1 MGGNVN
7 GLSPFARLARTHAL
21 LTFADAL
28 VAMALAG
35 SLFFSISPTAARSR
49 VALSLVLTM
58 APFAVVAPLLG
69 PAIDRSRSGRRVVVV
84 VTSIGRAMAA
94 IVMVE
99 VIDGLLLFPAA
110 FTTLVLAKSYSVAKS
125 ALVPDAVRS
134 EDDLV
139 EGNSKLAMTAALAGV
154 VAAVPGVLLLRFA
167 GPQWV
172 LRMAAFV
179 FLAGAAAALSLE
191 EKRHGSR
198 SELELERE
206 ELRDA
211 GIVQAAVVMSVLRA
225 SVGFLTFLVAFELRR
240 PPEAP
245 TWWFGVVLGASL
257 LAGLAGAAVAPRLR
271 NFVREEWL
279 LMAAAAVVGVVGLG
293 VASAPASGNAVLLV
307 AAVMAAAVGVGA
319 STGKMAFDAI
329 VQRDAPDA
337 ARGRA
342 FARFEAL
349 FQMLWVVGALIP
361 VVITMPLR
369 PGLAAIAIASAVSAV
384 AYPIVRRRSLVG
396 TAGT

>member
-1 MGGNVN
+1 MSGP
-7 GLSPFARLARTHAL
+7 SPFARLARTHAL
-21 LTFADAL
+21 LTLADAL
-28 VAMALAG
+28 VAIALAG

-84 VTSIGRAMAA
+84 ATSVGRAMAA

-110 FTTLVLAKSYSVAKS
+110 FAALVLAKSYSVAKS

-134 EDDLV
+134 QDDLV
-139 EGNSKLAMTAALAGV
+139 EGNAKLAITSALAGV
-154 VAAVPGVLLLRFA
+154 LAAIPGVLLLRFA

-172 LRMAAFV
+172 LRVAAFV
-179 FLAGAAAALSLE
+179 FLAGAAAAFSLE
-191 EKRHGSR
+191 ERRHGSR
-198 SELELERE
+198 AEVELGRE
-206 ELRDA
+206 ELRNV
-211 GIVQAAVVMSVLRA
+211 GIVQAAVVMAALRA
-225 SVGFLTFLVAFELRR
+225 SVGFLTFLVAFEFRR

-245 TWWFGVVLGASL
+245 TWWFGVVIAASL
-257 LAGLAGAAVAPRLR
+257 IAGLVGAAIAPRLR
-271 NFVREEWL
+271 GYVREEWL
-279 LMAAAAVVGVVGLG
+279 LSGATGLVAVVGVV
-293 VASAPASGNAVLLV
+293 VTRTSVSGSAVLAV
-307 AAVMAAAVGVGA
+307 AGLMAAAVGVGA
-319 STGKMAFDAI
+319 STGKLAFDAI

-349 FQMLWVVGALIP
+349 FQVMWVVGAIIP
-361 VVITMPLR
+361 VVVTMPLR
-369 PGLAAIAIASAVSAV
+369 LGLGAIAVV
-384 AYPIVRRRSLVG
+384 AATAAMTYPFMRRRSIVG
-396 TAGT
+396 TAKS

>member
-1 MGGNVN
+1 MN
-7 GLSPFARLARTHAL
+7 GPSAFARLARTHAL

-84 VTSIGRAMAA
+84 MTSVGRAMAA

-139 EGNSKLAMTAALAGV
+139 EGNAKLAMTAALSGV
-154 VAAVPGVLLLRFA
+154 FAAIPGVLLLRFA

-172 LRMAAFV
+172 LRVAAFV
-179 FLAGAAAALSLE
+179 FLAGAGAALSVE
-191 EKRHGSR
+191 ERRHGSR
-198 SELELERE
+198 AELELERE
-206 ELRDA
+206 ELHNT
-211 GIVQAAVVMSVLRA
+211 GIVQAAVVMSMLRA
-225 SVGFLTFLVAFELRR
+225 TVGFLTFLVAFEFRKS
-240 PPEAP
+240 PEAP

-257 LAGLAGAAVAPRLR
+257 VAGLGGAAIAPRLR
-271 NFVREEWL
+271 GFIKEEWL
-279 LMAAAAVVGVVGLG
+279 LTGAAAIVALVGLV
-293 VASAPASGNAVLLV
+293 VARSAAGGNAVLAV

-319 STGKMAFDAI
+319 STGKLAFDSI

-349 FQMLWVVGALIP
+349 FQMLWVVGAVIP
-361 VVITMPLR
+361 VVVTMPLR
-369 PGLAAIAIASAVSAV
+369 LGLAVIAAAAAIGAIG
-384 AYPIVRRRSLVG
+384 YPIVRRRSLLG
-396 TAGT
+396 TARA